1 MWPKAVNL
9 VEYEFVLYTIFTV
22 ADMVLGTFVHV
33 AVKKDS
39 SSGNARIGA
48 LKKLVILLFMS
59 FALGVYDLDKVLVLD
74 QSAQA
79 LPLMGEIK
87 SAVVAIFGYMSYFEF
102 VSVAANFALITGVDM
117 TKIPGVANE
126 IKVKKE
132 DK

>member
-1 MWPKAVNL
+1 MLPKVVNF
-9 VEYEFVLYTIFTV
+9 VEYEFVLYTILTV

-39 SSGNARIGA
+39 NSSEARIGA
-48 LKKLVILLFMS
+48 LKKLVILLFMG

-74 QSAQA
+74 QSVRG
-79 LPLMGEIK
+79 LPLIGEIK
-87 SAVVAIFGYMSYFEF
+87 SAIIAIFGYMCYFEF

-126 IKVKKE
+126 IEVKKE

>member
-1 MWPKAVNL
+1 MWPKVVNF

-39 SSGNARIGA
+39 SSGTARIGA

-74 QSAQA
+74 KSVQA

-87 SAVVAIFGYMSYFEF
+87 SAIIAIFGYMSYFEF

-117 TKIPGVANE
+117 TKIPGVTNE

>member
-1 MWPKAVNL
+1 MWPKVVNF

-39 SSGNARIGA
+39 TSGDARIGA

-74 QSAQA
+74 QSVQA

-87 SAVVAIFGYMSYFEF
+87 SAIVAIFGYMSYFEF

>member
-33 AVKKDS
+33 AVRKDS